1 MCFLSSVQV
10 YSQSSLRHTH
20 YKYNRFFILQ
30 LTIGLAMLVSGTMGT
45 DTNAV
50 MQTSTQAILATTSSN
65 NISIVK
71 IADAASIDVTDAVI
85 TKPKKLDRN
94 EDIES
99 KVRLFFADT
108 PIMAEVIKCESRFRQ
123 FNADGTSFRGI
134 VNNQDVGIAQVNEY
148 YHAKRAKKLGYNIYT
163 VEGNMAY
170 AKLLYQEE
178 GTDPWIS
185 SAPCWKKSEVAKAMS
200 LGSKRILADSLVK

>member
-1 MCFLSSVQV
+1 
-10 YSQSSLRHTH
+10 
-20 YKYNRFFILQ
+20 
-30 LTIGLAMLVSGTMGT
+30 MLVSGAMGT

-50 MQTSTQAILATTSSN
+50 MQTSTQASLATTSSS
-65 NISIVK
+65 NISVVK
-71 IADAASIDVTDAVI
+71 IADAASVDATETIVA
-85 TKPKKLDRN
+85 KPKKLDRN
-94 EDIES
+94 AEVES
-99 KVRLFFADT
+99 KVRLYFADT

-123 FNADGTSFRGI
+123 FNSDGSAFRGI

-148 YHAKRAKKLGYNIYT
+148 YHLKRAKKLGYDIYT

-170 AKLLYQEE
+170 AKLLYEEE

-200 LGSKRILADSLVK
+200 AGPKKILADNLIK

>member
-1 MCFLSSVQV
+1 
-10 YSQSSLRHTH
+10 
-20 YKYNRFFILQ
+20 
-30 LTIGLAMLVSGTMGT
+30 MLVSGAMGT

-50 MQTSTQAILATTSSN
+50 MQTSTQASLAATSSS

-71 IADAASIDVTDAVI
+71 IADAASIDATDAKVA
-85 TKPKKLDRN
+85 KPKKLDRN
-94 EDIES
+94 AEVES
-99 KVRLFFADT
+99 KVRLYFADT

-123 FNADGTSFRGI
+123 FNSDGSTLRGI
-134 VNNQDVGIAQVNEY
+134 VNSQDVGIAQVNEY
-148 YHAKRAKKLGYNIYT
+148 YHLKRAKKLGYDIYT

-170 AKLLYQEE
+170 AKLLYEEE

-200 LGSKRILADSLVK
+200 AGPKKILADNLIK

>member
-1 MCFLSSVQV
+1 
-10 YSQSSLRHTH
+10 
-20 YKYNRFFILQ
+20 
-30 LTIGLAMLVSGTMGT
+30 MLVSGAMGT

-50 MQTSTQAILATTSSN
+50 MQTSTQASLAATSSS

-71 IADAASIDVTDAVI
+71 IADAASVDVTDAVVA
-85 TKPKKLDRN
+85 KPKKLDRN
-94 EDIES
+94 AEIES
-99 KVRLFFADT
+99 KVRLYFADT

-123 FNADGTSFRGI
+123 FNADGTAFRGI

-148 YHAKRAKKLGYNIYT
+148 YHAKRAKKLGYDIYT
-163 VEGNMAY
+163 VEGNLAY

-185 SAPCWKKSEVAKAMS
+185 SAPCWKKSDVAKAMS
-200 LGSKRILADSLVK
+200 SDSKRLLADNSNN